1 MSLPEPV
8 QFYLD
13 TCNRIALRGTRE
25 GVEALTPIER
35 TVFRAYT
42 FDSDE
47 QNGSLSQFFYNTD
60 SSPDTAEATA
70 AALEVI
76 GALKTA
82 GVLRVAASVVCRS
95 DARGFTGTW
104 SGYLAH
110 VDPAGRLDECIAELS
125 STGES
130 ISDSLQHFIL
140 QHRNEL
146 QEGGGTD

>member
-13 TCNRIALRGTRE
+13 TCDRIAMRGTRE
-25 GVEALTPIER
+25 GIEALSPVER
-35 TVFRAYT
+35 IVFRAYI

-70 AALEVI
+70 SALEAI
-76 GALKTA
+76 GAYKTA
-82 GVLRVAASVVCRS
+82 RVLRLAASVVCRA
-95 DARGFTGTW
+95 DAREFTGTW
-104 SGYLAH
+104 DGYLAH
-110 VDPAGRLDECIAELS
+110 VDPTGRLDECVTELS
-125 STGES
+125 TTGECVGE
-130 ISDSLQHFIL
+130 SLQQFIL

-146 QEGGGTD
+146 QVP